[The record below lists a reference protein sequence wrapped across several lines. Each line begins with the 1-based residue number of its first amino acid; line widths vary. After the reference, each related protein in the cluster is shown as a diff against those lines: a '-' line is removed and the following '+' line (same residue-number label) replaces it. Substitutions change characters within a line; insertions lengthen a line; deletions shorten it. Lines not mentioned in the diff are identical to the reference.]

1 MKAIPPPQH
10 HRRKER
16 STWRTTFLMAD
27 DRLACLPIADDPL
40 ASVGEYLAVAELGGS
55 TSTEHNDVIYLAAA
69 LSSAVS

>member
-1 MKAIPPPQH
+1 
-10 HRRKER
+10 
-16 STWRTTFLMAD
+16 MAD